1 MKRGRKPYPEVLR
14 AAAPEAA
21 EVLIN
26 IMNDND
32 APLSLRVKCA
42 EIILDRGY
50 GRPRQ
55 AVAFEPAEST
65 GGVVILPAR
74 MDEEVG

>member
-1 MKRGRKPYPEVLR
+1 MRRGRKPYPEMFR
-14 AAAPEAA
+14 AAAPDAA
-21 EVLIN
+21 EVLIG
-26 IMNDND
+26 ILNDED

-55 AVAFEPAEST
+55 AVAVEPAENSNS
-65 GGVVILPAR
+65 GVVILPAR
-74 MDEEVG
+74 MEEK